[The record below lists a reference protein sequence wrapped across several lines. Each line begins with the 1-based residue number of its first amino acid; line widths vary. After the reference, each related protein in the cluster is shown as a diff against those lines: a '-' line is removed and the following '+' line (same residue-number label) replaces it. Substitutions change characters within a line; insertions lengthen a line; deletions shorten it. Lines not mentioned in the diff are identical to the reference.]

1 MKKNLISV
9 VVNCYNGE
17 KYLLKTLQSIKEQK
31 YKKLEVIF
39 IDNCSTDGSAKIFK
53 NINDKRF
60 KYYKTKKK
68 VKLYKARNLALN
80 KCRGDFITFLD
91 TDDWWDKNFLSSR
104 KSFFNSSKDYGFS
117 YSNCFHHHENTNK
130 TKIFSKIFFSSGF
143 VTKNLLNDYIVKMG
157 TIIIKKKIVKLYKF
171 NENFNIIGD
180 YDYILRISEK
190 FKAKA
195 FNDCLVTIRIH
206 QNNFSHSNRKLFY
219 NEFKCWIKSKNFSK
233 INYKEN
239 KDKLFSKL
247 EYLRLIYLLLEN
259 KTFGL
264 ILDIMRYPSLLYKL
278 KLLLIYFTPLHL
290 IKLKSKYF

>member
-1 MKKNLISV
+1 MQEV
-9 VVNCYNGE
+9 
-17 KYLLKTLQSIKEQK
+17 
-31 YKKLEVIF
+31 KLCF
-39 IDNCSTDGSAKIFK
+39 N
-53 NINDKRF
+53 
-60 KYYKTKKK
+60 K
-68 VKLYKARNLALN
+68 VKKECI
-80 KCRGDFITFLD
+80 KFI
-91 TDDWWDKNFLSSR
+91 
-104 KSFFNSSKDYGFS
+104 KSQ
-117 YSNCFHHHENTNK
+117 ETA
-130 TKIFSKIFFSSGF
+130 T
-143 VTKNLLNDYIVKMG
+143 
-157 TIIIKKKIVKLYKF
+157 
-171 NENFNIIGD
+171 
-180 YDYILRISEK
+180 EK

>member
-1 MKKNLISV
+1 MKENLISV
-9 VVNCYNGE
+9 IVNCYNGE
-17 KYLLKTLQSIKEQK
+17 KYLLKTLQSIKKQR
-31 YKKLEVIF
+31 YKKFEVIF
-39 IDNCSTDGSAKIFK
+39 FDNCSTDDSAKIFK

-60 KYYKTKKK
+60 KYFKTKKK

-104 KSFFNSSKDYGFS
+104 KSFFTSVKDYGFS
-117 YSNCFHHHENTNK
+117 YSNCFHHYENTNK
-130 TKIFSKIFFSSGF
+130 TKIFSKKKFLSGF

-157 TIIIKKKIVKLYKF
+157 TIIIKKKIAKLYKF

-180 YDYILRISEK
+180 YDYILRVSEK
-190 FKAKA
+190 FKAKT
-195 FNDCLVTIRIH
+195 FNDCLVTIRVH
-206 QNNFSHSNRKLFY
+206 QNNFSHNNRKEFY
-219 NEFKCWIKSKNFSK
+219 NEFKRWIKSKNFNK

-259 KTFGL
+259 KTLGL
-264 ILDIMRYPSLLYKL
+264 IVDIIRYPSLLFKL
-278 KLLLIYFTPLHL
+278 KLLLIYFTPLHV
-290 IKLKSKYF
+290 IKLKNKYF